1 MLLLPSAA
9 PGPASIVLTN
19 APLPPPPQGLL
30 SEEGDPCVLVDEE
43 RNTFSLGTA
52 IADLRDRV
60 SRDFI
65 PPFTGDKVRSSGGG
79 HDIGR
84 AHA

>member
-1 MLLLPSAA
+1 M
-9 PGPASIVLTN
+9 
-19 APLPPPPQGLL
+19 
-30 SEEGDPCVLVDEE
+30 LVDEE

-65 PPFTGDKVRSSGGG
+65 PPFAGDKVRSGGSSNIVQQMARS
-79 HDIGR
+79 DALQQQQEFR
-84 AHA
+84 CR